1 MGKNA
6 GDCPHL
12 CGMGDSMDLQYHR
25 MQYKM
30 LRQKFTVIMK
40 GREAPDQT
48 AVPRTAGQ
56 DVSRE
61 QGC

>member
-1 MGKNA
+1 
-6 GDCPHL
+6 
-12 CGMGDSMDLQYHR
+12 MGDSMDLQYHR

-48 AVPRTAGQ
+48 AVPHTAGQ